1 MLKVSEKKILWQGIQ
16 SKTECNTAGLI
27 TINEILALAILAILY
42 MLGSGI
48 TPQEL
53 FIFVVTVRRIRVQYL
68 RGLTSQMLRD
78 SQMPYRNLIMNT

>member
-16 SKTECNTAGLI
+16 SKTECNTEGLI
-27 TINEILALAILAILY
+27 TKNEILALAILAILY

-53 FIFVVTVRRIRVQYL
+53 FIFVVTVRRIRVHYL

>member
-27 TINEILALAILAILY
+27 TKNEILALAILAILY
-42 MLGSGI
+42 MLGLGI

>member
-27 TINEILALAILAILY
+27 TKNEILALAILAILY

-53 FIFVVTVRRIRVQYL
+53 FIVGSNGPQDQKISGVITSPKLSDSLNAYRI
-68 RGLTSQMLRD
+68 
-78 SQMPYRNLIMNT
+78 LIF